1 MPLRMNIGKQDAM
14 AERQR
19 ALEKQLKS
27 ARLF

>member
-1 MPLRMNIGKQDAM
+1 MNIGKQDAM